1 MKNEWNDKF
10 FPGYSLVTH
19 PYGNFLL
26 ILQDPVQTLLPI
38 EPIPICVPI
47 AFYTNPHEDTC
58 PITVIHVSDCPHWT
72 GAS

>member
-10 FPGYSLVTH
+10 FPEYSLVTH

-26 ILQDPVQTLLPI
+26 ILQDPVQTLLPT

-47 AFYTNPHEDTC
+47 AFYT
-58 PITVIHVSDCPHWT
+58 ILMKTVIHGSDCPHWT